1 MQKGLIM
8 SDEEFGLRLCVHSN
22 REEWPN
28 FSMDREMTVYDA
40 TEICL
45 RICSFLRNWENGIS
59 QAATVIESFEI
70 DTKESTDDPKI
81 CIMWNPTSRQIRFSI
96 TGMPVWDA
104 TIALENAAAYFRMMV
119 VREEGRE
126 DGAFNDS

>member
-8 SDEEFGLRLCVHSN
+8 SDEKFGLSLCVHSN

-45 RICSFLRNWENGIS
+45 RICSFLRNWENGLT
-59 QAATVIESFEI
+59 QAATIIESFEI
-70 DTKESTDDPKI
+70 NTNEPTDDPKI
-81 CIMWNPTSRQIRFSI
+81 CIMWNSNSKQIRFSI
-96 TGMPVWDA
+96 TGMP
-104 TIALENAAAYFRMMV
+104 L
-119 VREEGRE
+119 
-126 DGAFNDS
+126 